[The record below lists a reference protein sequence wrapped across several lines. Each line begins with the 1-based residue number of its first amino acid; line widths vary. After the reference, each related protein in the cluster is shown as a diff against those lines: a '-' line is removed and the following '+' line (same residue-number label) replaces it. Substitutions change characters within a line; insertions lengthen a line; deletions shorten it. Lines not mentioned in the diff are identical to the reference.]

1 MKTPQITPYS
11 KVKTKSFSPK
21 IRNKTR
27 TAAFTSISTQH
38 HIKPLARKIRNDK
51 TKRQPNWKEVKL
63 YLFPL
68 DMVLYNKNPKEPI
81 KLY

>member
-1 MKTPQITPYS
+1 MKTPQITSYS
-11 KVKTKSFSPK
+11 KVKTKSFPPK

-27 TAAFTSISTQH
+27 TAALISTQH
-38 HIKPLARKIRNDK
+38 HIQALARKIRNDK

-63 YLFPL
+63 CLFPF
-68 DMVLYNKNPKEPI
+68 DMVLYNKNPKEPT